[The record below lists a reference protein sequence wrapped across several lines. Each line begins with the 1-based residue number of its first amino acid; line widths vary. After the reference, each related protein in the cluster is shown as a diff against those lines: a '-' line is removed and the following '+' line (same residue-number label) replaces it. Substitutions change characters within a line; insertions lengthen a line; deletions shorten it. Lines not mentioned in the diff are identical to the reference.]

1 MTRHRTIVV
10 LIVKAVLIAAVL
22 FVLTEIHSEENLT
35 ADMEITLNGV
45 EAFSGY
51 SRGLF

>member
-1 MTRHRTIVV
+1 MTHHRTIVV
-10 LIVKAVLIAAVL
+10 LIVQAVLVAAVL

-45 EAFSGY
+45 EAFPGY
-51 SRGLF
+51 SRGRL